1 MTNYILRKNATYLI
15 KYINLIDQAHDLIFA
30 QTKEM
35 DRHNPSDFGELHG
48 HYAHRIRVNK
58 EIIEYLQNRILT
70 IKKAIK

>member
-15 KYINLIDQAHDLIFA
+15 TYINLIDKAHDLIFA

-35 DRHNPSDFGELHG
+35 ERHSPSFFGELHE
-48 HYAHRIRVNK
+48 HYAHRIRINK

-70 IKKAIK
+70 IKKSI